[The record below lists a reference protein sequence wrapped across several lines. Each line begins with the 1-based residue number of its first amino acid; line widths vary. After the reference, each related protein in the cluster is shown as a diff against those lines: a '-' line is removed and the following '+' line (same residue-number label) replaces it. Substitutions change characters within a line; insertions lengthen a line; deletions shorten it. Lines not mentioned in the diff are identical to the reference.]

1 MDLWI
6 VKTMNDTISAVPGIK
21 IGHAHNEQGLTG
33 CTVAILPEGSI
44 VGVDIRGGAPGS
56 YNAACFQHTTQRET
70 ADAIFLAGG
79 SFFGLDV
86 APGVRNCLGKKGR
99 GMDTGYGLMPCVAGA
114 IIFDL
119 RVAQVG
125 VHPGAK
131 MGYEACENAEST
143 PVAEGNVGTG
153 IGATCGK
160 LLGQEYCM
168 KGGLGSS
175 ATKYPNK
182 LHVGALAV
190 VNCLGNVFDIETN
203 KTIAGSRKDDG
214 TGFYELPELFFT
226 LKHPLPRITSPIEN
240 TTIGMVATNVK
251 LTKKEATKIAEM
263 AHNGL
268 ARSIR
273 PVHTLADGDSI
284 YAVATG
290 ELELPPSIPISLFSG
305 PRLTDDESS
314 PLAQFTDRSRLISFI
329 GHLASEEMR
338 KAVLRAVLAAKS
350 VKGIPSASDYP

>member
-1 MDLWI
+1 
-6 VKTMNDTISAVPGIK
+6 MNNTISAVPGIK
-21 IGHAHNEQGLTG
+21 IGHTHNEQGVTG
-33 CTVAILPEGSI
+33 CTVAVLPEGST

-70 ADAIFLAGG
+70 ADAIFFSGG

-99 GMDTGYGLMPCVAGA
+99 GMDTGYGLMPCVTGA

-131 MGYEACENAEST
+131 MGYAACETAAST
-143 PVAEGNVGTG
+143 PVAEGNVGAG

-160 LLGQEYCM
+160 LLGQDYWM

-175 ATKYPNK
+175 ATQYPNT

-190 VNCLGNVFDIETN
+190 VNCLGNVFDMETN
-203 KTIAGSRKDDG
+203 RTIAGTRKADG
-214 TGFYELPELFFT
+214 SGFYELPELFSA
-226 LKHPLPRITSPIEN
+226 LKHPLPGMTSPIEN

-273 PVHTLADGDSI
+273 PVHTLADGDTI

-290 ELELPPSIPISLFSG
+290 ELELPPSIPISLVSG

-338 KAVLRAVLAAKS
+338 KAVLRAVLKAKT
-350 VKGIPSASDYP
+350 VKEIPSASDFP

>member
-1 MDLWI
+1 M
-6 VKTMNDTISAVPGIK
+6 KTTISAVSGIK
-21 IGHAHNEQGLTG
+21 IGHAQDEQRLTG
-33 CTVAILPEGSI
+33 CTVAVLPEGAT

-70 ADAIFLAGG
+70 ADAIFFAGG

-86 APGVRNCLGKKGR
+86 APGVRKCLKEKGR
-99 GMDTGYGLMPCVAGA
+99 GMDTGYGLMPCVTGA

-131 MGYEACENAEST
+131 MGYEACENATST
-143 PVAEGNVGTG
+143 PVAEGNVGAG

-160 LLGQEYCM
+160 LLGQEYWM

-175 ATKYPNK
+175 AMQYPNK
-182 LHVGALAV
+182 LQVGALAV
-190 VNCLGNVFDIETN
+190 VNCLGNVFDLETN
-203 KTIAGSRKDDG
+203 KTIAGTRKKEG
-214 TGFYELPELFFT
+214 GGFYELSELFTT
-226 LKHPLPRITSPIEN
+226 LQQPLPQTTSATEN

-251 LTKKEATKIAEM
+251 LTKKEATKVAEM

-273 PVHTLADGDSI
+273 PVHTLADGDTI

-290 ELELPPSIPISLFSG
+290 ELELPPSIPISLVSG
-305 PRLTDDESS
+305 PRLPDDSSS

-338 KAVLRAVLAAKS
+338 KAVIRAVCAAKS
-350 VKGIPSASDYP
+350 VKGIPSASDFL